1 MFNGDE
7 LIELIS
13 LSNWVIV
20 NEYESKTD
28 EAKSSLSPKQL
39 ANKVEAYIVTL
50 GDGAEFYSNDNKT
63 KVNAVSCDR
72 PS

>member
-20 NEYESKTD
+20 NEYESKMI

-39 ANKVEAYIVTL
+39 ANKVEGLHCYVR
-50 GDGAEFYSNDNKT
+50 G
-63 KVNAVSCDR
+63 
-72 PS
+72 